1 MHTYKI
7 IILYI
12 AVWNNKGGAGKTT
25 LTFHLST
32 EYAIQNPGKNI
43 IVIDMCPQ
51 GNISAALLS
60 NLDKGMKGI
69 AGDANLQ
76 KITNGEKVQ
85 GFDKTVCGYL
95 LTKIDTTLR
104 SDIPCESFLVQPSI
118 HNNFIPDNIYLLCG
132 DPYLEVIAKRLE
144 QERQLMATRMGD
156 IPWKRVTLFI
166 KDFIDKLSENMEKE
180 CIVFID
186 TNPSFSVYTEMAID
200 GATRVIVP
208 INADDFSRAAVT
220 SMLYLLYGIVR
231 GDRRDERYDVFKT
244 MEFSYLAPM
253 YGIAIPKIHLII
265 NNKVTPYNTRSAKA
279 FSAKAKEV
287 SDSLECILRDYPNI
301 FVLATKSGYEC
312 ELNDF
317 HTKAVQCLQ
326 LGCPLSKLPNWVVMH
341 GNEKVHNVGKT
352 RDDYLPNLRSIIDRL

>member
-1 MHTYKI
+1 M
-7 IILYI
+7 LYQSYV
-12 AVWNNKGGAGKTT
+12 VWNNKGGAGKTT

-32 EYAIQNPGKNI
+32 QYAIQNPDKNI

-60 NLDKGMKGI
+60 NLDKDMNGI
-69 AGDANLQ
+69 AGDAVLQ
-76 KITNGEKVQ
+76 NITSGEKVQ

-104 SDIPCESFLVQPSI
+104 SDIPCESFLVQPSRY
-118 HNNFIPDNIYLLCG
+118 NTFITPNVYLLCG

-144 QERQLMATRMGD
+144 QERQLMATRVGD

-166 KDFIDKLSENMEKE
+166 KEFIDKLAQNMEKD

-186 TNPSFSVYTEMAID
+186 TNPSFSVYTEMAIS
-200 GATRVIVP
+200 GGTRIIVP

-220 SMLYLLYGIVR
+220 SMMYLLYGIAR

-244 MEFSYLAPM
+244 MEFSYVAPKS
-253 YGIAIPKIHLII
+253 GIALPKIHLVI
-265 NNKVTPYNTRSAKA
+265 NNKMTPHNTRSAKA
-279 FSAKAKEV
+279 FSAKAAEV
-287 SDSLECILRDYPNI
+287 SDYLRTILGEYPDN
-301 FVLATKSGYEC
+301 FVSDRYEC

-326 LGCPLSKLPNWVVMH
+326 LGCPLSKLPRRVVMR
-341 GNEKVHNVGKT
+341 GDERVHNAGIT
-352 RDDYLPNLRSIIDRL
+352 GDDYLPNLLSIIGRL

>member
-1 MHTYKI
+1 
-7 IILYI
+7 
-12 AVWNNKGGAGKTT
+12 
-25 LTFHLST
+25 
-32 EYAIQNPGKNI
+32 
-43 IVIDMCPQ
+43 MCPQ

-60 NLDKGMKGI
+60 NLDKSMKGI
-69 AGDANLQ
+69 AGDAILP
-76 KITNGEKVQ
+76 KITIGEKVQ

-118 HNNFIPDNIYLLCG
+118 YNKFITDNIYLLCG

-186 TNPSFSVYTEMAID
+186 TNPSFSVYTEMAIG

-231 GDRRDERYDVFKT
+231 GDRRNERYDVFKT
-244 MEFSYLAPM
+244 MEFSYVAPK
-253 YGIAIPKIHLII
+253 YGIAIPEIHLII
-265 NNKVTPYNTRSAKA
+265 NNKVTPYNTRSAKT

-287 SDSLECILRDYPNI
+287 LDSLECILCEYPNI
-301 FVLATKSGYEC
+301 FVSATKSGYEC

-326 LGCPLSKLPNWVVMH
+326 LGCPLSKLP
-341 GNEKVHNVGKT
+341 
-352 RDDYLPNLRSIIDRL
+352 RL